1 MTNTRENAS
10 ILQGQDVEELIR
22 LALREDG
29 VDRDLTTL
37 ACDLDSPS
45 AKQVRAT
52 ILAKSK
58 TIACGYP
65 LVPAILS
72 LAGSANRLRPSKL
85 AEEGQSL
92 SANAPW
98 IILEGA
104 ASDLLRLERTI
115 LNFLMRM
122 CGIAAHTRNVIDA
135 LAGTGCKLLHTRK
148 TAPGH
153 RRLDVYSAITGGAH
167 PHRRS
172 LSEAILVKENH
183 LSTASSIQAI
193 FDGIE
198 EYRAEASFVEIEVRD
213 FTELKYAMTARPDRI
228 LLDNFKVEDVRKIVE
243 LFGSSVVLEASGGIT
258 PKTARAFAET
268 GVDYISMGSITHS
281 APAADLSMLFDW
293 NP

>member
-1 MTNTRENAS
+1 M
-10 ILQGQDVEELIR
+10 
-22 LALREDG
+22 
-29 VDRDLTTL
+29 
-37 ACDLDSPS
+37 
-45 AKQVRAT
+45 KQVRAT

-65 LVPAILS
+65 LVPTILS
-72 LAGSANRLRPSKL
+72 LAGSANRLRPFKL
-85 AEEGQSL
+85 AEEGQTL

-122 CGIAAHTRNVIDA
+122 CGIAAHARSVIDA

-153 RRLDVYSAITGGAH
+153 RRLDIYSAITGGAH

-183 LSTASSIQAI
+183 LSAASSIQAI
-193 FDGIE
+193 HDGIE
-198 EYRAEASFVEIEVRD
+198 KYRAEASFVEIEVRD
-213 FTELKYAMTARPDRI
+213 FTELKYAMMARPDRI
-228 LLDNFKVEDVRKIVE
+228 LLDNFQVEDVRKIVE

-258 PKTARAFAET
+258 LETARTFAET